1 MYKTPDTDFHE
12 VYKNNMDE
20 NSCININDVMPTLV
34 RNEKTAGFV
43 AESDGR
49 STDEYTKCQVHDI
62 ICLN

>member
-1 MYKTPDTDFHE
+1 
-12 VYKNNMDE
+12 MDE

-62 ICLN
+62 VCLN

>member
-49 STDEYTKCQVHDI
+49 STEEYTKCQVHDI
-62 ICLN
+62 VC